1 MKKYE
6 QKAEK
11 CVVSINF
18 KPNKTFWIATNTNYR
33 EVPNTNFTKYVKIDL
48 IQNFPN
54 ANNTNPNLTKY
65 IKQPPN
71 TGILN
76 IFSVFANTK
85 CHALVRCLPHTPIFR
100 SSHDAFLADY
110 KTIKH
115 QRQSLLV
122 LSVCI

>member
-18 KPNKTFWIATNTNYR
+18 KPNKTFWIATNTNYWK
-33 EVPNTNFTKYVKIDL
+33 VPNTNFTKYVKIDL
-48 IQNFPN
+48 IQIKFSQIFPN

-65 IKQPPN
+65 IKEPPN

-76 IFSVFANTK
+76 VFSVFANTK
-85 CHALVRCLPHTPIFR
+85 CHAL
-100 SSHDAFLADY
+100 FL
-110 KTIKH
+110 II
-115 QRQSLLV
+115 LL
-122 LSVCI
+122 LYYQTYLT

>member
-18 KPNKTFWIATNTNYR
+18 KPNKTFWIATNTNYI

-48 IQNFPN
+48 IQIKFSQIFPN

-65 IKQPPN
+65 IKEPPN
-71 TGILN
+71 TRILN
-76 IFSVFANTK
+76 VFSVFANTK
-85 CHALVRCLPHTPIFR
+85 CHALVGTTEGEGEAHTKILRFFILTH
-100 SSHDAFLADY
+100 SNLFKYL
-110 KTIKH
+110 IK
-115 QRQSLLV
+115 
-122 LSVCI
+122 